1 MSVLEGYYVT
11 EPDKVS
17 IPVTK
22 DRLAG
27 ITGTS
32 AGRNLSILYASV
44 VSELCLLGERFGVM
58 VGGHVGAAYRVSW
71 WNKLSG

>member
-1 MSVLEGYYVT
+1 MSVLEGCYVT

-22 DRLAG
+22 DRLTG

-32 AGRNLSILYASV
+32 AGRNLSILYAPV
-44 VSELCLLGERFGVM
+44 VSELCQLGERFGVV
-58 VGGHVGAAYRVSW
+58 VGGPVGTASSVSW